1 MKYYKLA
8 DYARLLHNKN
18 MLKQSELGTVEDI
31 TIENLTYDSRSVTTN
46 TLFICKGAAFR
57 EEYLQ
62 EAVSRGA
69 VAYVSE
75 RKYESLGDFP
85 HIIVHD
91 IRKAMADL
99 AEITSAYD
107 ETEKRFYKI
116 ADYMNK
122 VR

>member
-18 MLKQSELGTVEDI
+18 MLKKSELGTVEDI

-75 RKYESLGDFP
+75 RKY
-85 HIIVHD
+85 
-91 IRKAMADL
+91 
-99 AEITSAYD
+99 
-107 ETEKRFYKI
+107 
-116 ADYMNK
+116 
-122 VR
+122 